1 MKRVASLA
9 GIALLALVAVAVPQ
23 DAAAVTADLTC
34 AFVGGVCN
42 NTSSFGTLTFTDLGD
57 NVQVVVDLTG
67 PPPGSKILEVILN
80 YNLTAPDGAG
90 LSVTVDAA
98 PSTLTFSPN
107 NVNADGCVDCFD
119 IAVPGNGNLGK
130 FDTATLVFH
139 NSNGVLDVGDFF
151 FVALNSADVVAAV
164 HIGNIG
170 PDGCEGT
177 GCTPGTTGTGSLFA
191 GGKPPVGTPREVVVP
206 EPGTVILLGTGLVGV
221 AAWSRKR
228 FLKGRAS

>member
-130 FDTATLVFH
+130 FDTATLVFQI
-139 NSNGVLDVGDFF
+139 
-151 FVALNSADVVAAV
+151 AM
-164 HIGNIG
+164 
-170 PDGCEGT
+170 
-177 GCTPGTTGTGSLFA
+177 GSWMSVTSSL
-191 GGKPPVGTPREVVVP
+191 
-206 EPGTVILLGTGLVGV
+206 
-221 AAWSRKR
+221 SR
-228 FLKGRAS
+228 